1 MAKHSKRYRE
11 SQTQADPGATLPVRE
26 AIVKLKGMK
35 KASFDETVEVALKLG
50 IDPKQS
56 DQSIRGSFS
65 LPKGIGKSVRVVVFA
80 EGERAAAAEAAGA
93 DVVGTEDLAKRIQDG
108 WLDFDVA
115 IASPD
120 MMRHVGRL
128 GRILGPQGKMPS
140 PKSGTVTEDV
150 GQAVQEFKAGKIEYR
165 NDDTGNVHAV
175 VGKMSFPE
183 SDLEANVNAF
193 IGHVNASRPAATKGT
208 FIEKAALSATMSP
221 SVRLAL

>member
-11 SQTQADPGATLPVRE
+11 SLSQADPGITFPVRD
-26 AIVKLKGMK
+26 AITKLKGMK
-35 KASFDETVEVALKLG
+35 KVSFDETVEVALKLG

-56 DQSIRGSFS
+56 DQNVRGSFS
-65 LPKGIGKSVRVVVFA
+65 LPKGIGKSVRVIVFA

-93 DVVGTEDLAKRIQDG
+93 DTVGSEDLAKRIQDG

-165 NDDTGNVHAV
+165 NDDTGNVHAA

-183 SDLEANVNAF
+183 PDLEANVNAF
-193 IGHVNASRPAATKGT
+193 IGHINASRPASTKGA
-208 FIEKAALSATMSP
+208 FIQKAVLSATMSP